1 MDKKTCSVCD
11 SSRQKTY
18 GVAVSSLNE
27 LKTKACEKLHLTSIP
42 KAAMLV
48 LDEDG
53 TIVEDEDYFL
63 CLPGNTKFMLLKEK
77 ETWKPYGT
85 VDGGTAWLMG
95 ESVEEDEVDTAAPLH
110 WKDLAKQ
117 LKLDLANIL
126 LMSEA
131 DLQALIDASCDQLA
145 AEMQQNICKT
155 KILQETLQR
164 VLDKKEEERQSRQI
178 LELYLEA
185 LKIEN
190 KKASVEWESSSSKDV
205 VDSSNVDSSGSS
217 TLNCRII
224 NVLKAKSSPEL
235 SLSNQELQ
243 VVIKE
248 NVNVLVSALKTEK
261 QKALALQQACEE
273 ELNHRL
279 EQVKILHS
287 LSSCSK
293 GRKTEEDNLDTAEA
307 KRKK

>member
-1 MDKKTCSVCD
+1 MEKKKQCSVCD
-11 SSRQKTY
+11 SSRQTSY
-18 GVAVSSLNE
+18 GVAVSSLTE
-27 LKTKACEKLHLTSIP
+27 LKTKACKNLHISSDPEAI
-42 KAAMLV
+42 MLV

-77 ETWKPYGT
+77 EKWKPPQT
-85 VDGGTAWLMG
+85 VDGGTAWLMR
-95 ESVEEDEVDTAAPLH
+95 ESVTEDEVDIAVPLN

-117 LKLDLANIL
+117 LKQDLANIL

-131 DLQALIDASCDQLA
+131 DLQTLTDAPCDQLA
-145 AEMQQNICKT
+145 AEMQENVCKT
-155 KILQETLQR
+155 KKLQDTLQR
-164 VLDKKEEERQSRQI
+164 VLDRKEEERQSRQI

-190 KKASVEWESSSSKDV
+190 KKASVEWASGSSQDV
-205 VDSSNVDSSGSS
+205 VDSSIDSSGSS
-217 TLNCRII
+217 TLSCRLI
-224 NVLKAKSSPEL
+224 NVLKEKSSPEL

-243 VVIKE
+243 VVVKE
-248 NVNVLVSALKTEK
+248 NVDVLVSALKVEK
-261 QKALALQQACEE
+261 QKALSLQQACEE

-293 GRKTEEDNLDTAEA
+293 GRKTEEDNVDVAQT